1 MNKGTT
7 WSKSTLPLAVV
18 TTMLAGGGNAL
29 ADEGASNGP
38 SFDFYGSLRTQ
49 GEYVRPD
56 NRDESNDGLD
66 SYWGVRDAY
75 SRLGFNMDW
84 TLNDQVELF
93 GQVELPIDT
102 ANGKVQDPW
111 DQDADVRVAQIG
123 LRGDFGQVAYG
134 QQWMPY
140 YNAIAFPV
148 DMFSTYYSGFA
159 TFTSFRLGD
168 TVSYY
173 SPELAGF
180 TFAGSYS
187 SNRGALR
194 ADGTP
199 DDRYQATASYAIGN
213 TTLAVG
219 VDDQRGDSDLR
230 IYGAS
235 VSHTLGDLYL
245 AAKYER
251 FSSDIDEEAFGEDG
265 SQAFNV
271 FASYQWGQHVFKGML
286 AQVDHYG
293 ENIAHFGYDYL
304 WSDNLKLFAEYYYEE
319 ETAAI
324 TERRAGAE
332 TFPAGASG
340 GQVIAAGIRYDF

>member
-1 MNKGTT
+1 MDQHPAWGKAALSAAVAIATVAGTG
-7 WSKSTLPLAVV
+7 AIH
-18 TTMLAGGGNAL
+18 
-29 ADEGASNGP
+29 ADQGANSAP
-38 SFDFYGSLRTQ
+38 QFDFYGSLRTQ

-56 NRDESNDGLD
+56 NRDESEDGLD
-66 SYWGVRDAY
+66 AYWGVRDAY
-75 SRLGFNMDW
+75 SRLGVHMDW
-84 TLNDQVELF
+84 ALNDWIDLF

-123 LRGDFGQVAYG
+123 LRGDFGRVAYG

-140 YNAIAFPV
+140 YNAIASPL

-173 SPELAGF
+173 TPELGGF

-187 SNRGALR
+187 RNRGALR
-194 ADGTP
+194 VDGTP
-199 DDRYQATASYAIGN
+199 DDHYQAVAQYAVGD
-213 TTLAVG
+213 TTVAVG
-219 VDDQRGDSDLR
+219 VDDQRGEKDLR
-230 IYGAS
+230 LYGAS
-235 VSHTLGDLYL
+235 ISHVMGDLYL

-251 FSSDIDEEAFGEDG
+251 FSSDIDEQAFGQDG
-265 SQAFNV
+265 SEAFNV
-271 FASYQWGQHVFKGML
+271 FASYRWGPHVFKGML

-293 ENIAHFGYDYL
+293 ETIAHLGYDYL
-304 WSDNLKLFAEYYYEE
+304 WTDNLKLFAEYYSEE